1 MISADIKTDVN
12 QEIKEM
18 IAVSFHRITFSKV
31 EIQCKTGLVL
41 AGIPPRL
48 YVKNKGRGWGGV
60 RRFSR
65 NGQNMFSMTKVV
77 C

>member
-31 EIQCKTGLVL
+31 EI
-41 AGIPPRL
+41 
-48 YVKNKGRGWGGV
+48 
-60 RRFSR
+60 S
-65 NGQNMFSMTKVV
+65 KVD
-77 C
+77 

>member
-18 IAVSFHRITFSKV
+18 IAVPFHRITFSKV

-48 YVKNKGRGWGGV
+48 SVKNKGGG
-60 RRFSR
+60 
-65 NGQNMFSMTKVV
+65 GEG
-77 C
+77 